1 MRRKAL
7 SLVAWGPIEKPA
19 ASRAGIGFQV
29 FLKILG
35 TSQGTT
41 VQSLFFC
48 SKVDSNHR
56 QIRQGLSLPRTFFN
70 FCQTQHASLWFV

>member
-1 MRRKAL
+1 MGLFRIIKNF
-7 SLVAWGPIEKPA
+7 SMVAWGPIEKPA
-19 ASRAGIGFQV
+19 ANRASIGFQS

-41 VQSLFFC
+41 AQSLFFC

-56 QIRQGLSLPRTFFN
+56 QQ
-70 FCQTQHASLWFV
+70 AA